1 MTKTTVLFDMDGTL
15 VPFESED
22 FLRMYFGGIAKKL
35 APLGY
40 DNPKK
45 VVEDI
50 WAGTAAMM
58 KNDGSRLNSEVFWE
72 VFRAKNPDKPEA
84 KPLCDEFYT
93 KEFDE
98 AKACLKENRD
108 MKPMITR
115 LKNAGYDL
123 ILSTNAVF
131 PQSAMLTRLKW
142 INLGESDFSFI
153 TNYDNSTFCKPNPKY
168 FTEIMEKRG
177 KTAEECVV
185 VGNHIKEDIIPANL
199 LGITSFWVTDYP
211 ENPDN
216 TDASSFNQGSIKQAE
231 EFLLN
236 LA

>member
-15 VPFESED
+15 VPFESDD

-72 VFRAKNPDKPEA
+72 VFRAKNPGKPDA
-84 KPLCDEFYT
+84 KLLCDDYYI

-98 AKACLKENRD
+98 AKACLKESRD

-131 PQSAMLTRLKW
+131 PQTAMLTRLKW
-142 INLGESDFSFI
+142 VNLDESDFSFI

-168 FTEIMEKRG
+168 FTEILGKRG
-177 KTAEECVV
+177 KTADECIVI
-185 VGNHIKEDIIPANL
+185 GNHIKEDVIPANL

-216 TDASSFNQGSIKQAE
+216 TDVSSLNKGSIKQAE
-231 EFLLN
+231 EFLLD
-236 LA
+236 LV